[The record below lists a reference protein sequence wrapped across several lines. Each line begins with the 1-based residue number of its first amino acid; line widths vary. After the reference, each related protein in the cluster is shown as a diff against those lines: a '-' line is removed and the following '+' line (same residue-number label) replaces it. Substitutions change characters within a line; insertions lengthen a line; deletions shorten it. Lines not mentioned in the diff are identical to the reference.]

1 LKAATAL
8 WPAGGAPV
16 KDAKNIKV
24 LVVEDNFMN
33 KILIKE
39 MLTLNGYEVL
49 EASTGKEAVAMAG
62 KERPDIVFMD
72 IHLPEMDGFEA
83 TRLIKGNAETKDIPV
98 VALTASAMRGDEER
112 ILKEGFDG
120 YVPKPVERKRL
131 LEIIEK
137 LLTR

>member
-1 LKAATAL
+1 M
-8 WPAGGAPV
+8 

-39 MLTLNGYEVL
+39 MLTLNGYEIL

-112 ILKEGFDG
+112 ILKYGFSA
-120 YVPKPVERKRL
+120 YVPKPLERKTL